1 MEKFLDP
8 LLELQPPV
16 IYLLLALFCWS
27 EAAFFLG
34 FVTPGE
40 LAVVTGGILAS
51 KQVLELD
58 ILLLVVTAA
67 TMLGNA
73 TGFLIG
79 HRYGERLLKRPLIK
93 RYLGTSLVKAQE
105 FMRLRGEWAI
115 VLGRVSTP
123 TRVITPFLAGSSGM
137 AYRRFLLF
145 DFFATVLWAA
155 CFLGL
160 GYVLGESWGLI
171 REISGRAAVLVL
183 GLFLAAL
190 MIRWMVKRAIRHQRR
205 FRAAFR
211 LLLRATGTR
220 GLARALA
227 PGFYWLCERLDPRI
241 ARGLSLSICFIAL
254 IAAVAGVG
262 LVLNQT
268 QSMWGLA
275 RLDYPVLDWMNSTR
289 TEHGVTVART
299 TLWFFQWPG
308 VLALALPLVAL
319 VIYLAS
325 VLAALRV
332 AVGVVGAAGG
342 ALLLDSQVLTG
353 HVAHAEFPSSS
364 VAAAAALAVHAVA
377 LTLRLR
383 DWAGAAGCAGFA
395 LFGVLTISLANIVA
409 GWSSL
414 TGIAL
419 GIAIGMSWATML
431 ELPWTVNQTDDGTD
445 PGEDEPEFAEQ
456 TMTANQSAGSP

>member
-1 MEKFLDP
+1 MEKLLDP
-8 LLELQPPV
+8 LLELQPLT
-16 IYLLLALFCWS
+16 IYLLIAVFCWA

-51 KQVLELD
+51 KQIVELE

-79 HRYGERLLKRPLIK
+79 QRYGNRLLDRPLIK
-93 RYLGTSLVKAQE
+93 RYLGASLSKAQE
-105 FMRLRGEWAI
+105 FMRQRGEWAI

-137 AYRRFLLF
+137 TYRRFLLF
-145 DFFATVLWAA
+145 DFFATLLWAV

-160 GYVLGESWGLI
+160 GYVLGESWDLI

-183 GLFLAAL
+183 GLFIAGL

-211 LLLRATGTR
+211 LALRATGTR

-227 PGFYWLCERLDPRI
+227 PGFHWLGERLDPRI
-241 ARGLSLSICFIAL
+241 ARGLSLSICFVAL
-254 IAAVAGVG
+254 ILAIAGIG

-268 QSMWGLA
+268 ESVWGLA
-275 RLDYPVLDWMNSTR
+275 RFDYVVLDWMNSTR
-289 TEHGVTVART
+289 TEQGVSVART
-299 TLWFFQWPG
+299 ILWFFQWPG
-308 VLALALPLVAL
+308 VLTLVLPIVMLVT
-319 VIYLAS
+319 YLANA
-325 VLAALRV
+325 LAALRIV
-332 AVGVVGAAGG
+332 CGVVGAAGG

-383 DWAGAAGCAGFA
+383 DWSGAAACAGFA

-409 GWSSL
+409 GWSAP
-414 TGIAL
+414 TGISL

-431 ELPWTVNQTDDGTD
+431 ELPWSVKQTDGESD
-445 PGEDEPEFAEQ
+445 PGQEPSDVTEYN
-456 TMTANQSAGSP
+456 TVP